1 MRYVLDD
8 LSLWRGQTRFVASAV
23 ISVPTRRQFTNEMH
37 RIEASHP
44 TSSTLAL
51 WRLWREA
58 RSMVR
63 QLQSL
68 AGDHDLESTDFR
80 PGLFG
85 TRAP

>member
-8 LSLWRGQTRFVASAV
+8 LRMWRAQTAFVAAAFV
-23 ISVPTRRQFTNEMH
+23 SVPTRQQFTNELH
-37 RIEASHP
+37 RIEVSHP
-44 TSSTLAL
+44 ASSLLAL

-58 RSMVR
+58 RSVVR

-68 AGDHDLESTDFR
+68 PGDHALESTDFR